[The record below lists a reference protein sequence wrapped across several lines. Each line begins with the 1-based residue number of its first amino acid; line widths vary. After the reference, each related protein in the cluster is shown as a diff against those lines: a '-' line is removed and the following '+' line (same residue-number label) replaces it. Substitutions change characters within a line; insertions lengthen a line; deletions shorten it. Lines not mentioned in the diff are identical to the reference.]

1 MPTREPI
8 IEIQDLHYTYPN
20 GQKAL
25 QGINLAVFAGEKV
38 ALVGPNGAGKS
49 TLLLQLNGILQGKG
63 QVRIAGLELNKR
75 TLRRI
80 RGLVGLVFQDPDDQ
94 LFSST
99 VFEDVAFGPLY
110 MGLPEEEV
118 RRRVKEALQAV
129 GLEGF
134 ENRVPHHLSQG
145 QKKRVAIATV
155 LAMEPHIL
163 ALDEPTSEL
172 DPRTRRALI
181 RLLQD
186 LPQTLL
192 VATHDMRLVATL
204 CERTVILDEG
214 QIVADGPTAEL
225 LADEPLLER
234 HGLESPYAH

>member
-1 MPTREPI
+1 M
-8 IEIQDLHYTYPN
+8 
-20 GQKAL
+20 
-25 QGINLAVFAGEKV
+25 
-38 ALVGPNGAGKS
+38 
-49 TLLLQLNGILQGKG
+49 
-63 QVRIAGLELNKR
+63 
-75 TLRRI
+75 
-80 RGLVGLVFQDPDDQ
+80 
-94 LFSST
+94 
-99 VFEDVAFGPLY
+99 
-110 MGLPEEEV
+110 
-118 RRRVKEALQAV
+118 KEALQAV

-181 RLLQD
+181 RLLQGF
-186 LPQTLL
+186 PQTLL